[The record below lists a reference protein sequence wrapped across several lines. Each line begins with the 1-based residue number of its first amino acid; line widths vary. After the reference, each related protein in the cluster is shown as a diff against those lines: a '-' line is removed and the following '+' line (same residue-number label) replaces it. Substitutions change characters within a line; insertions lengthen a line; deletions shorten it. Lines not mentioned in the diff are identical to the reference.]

1 MDVSF
6 SGILSNIEEHLDDW
20 LNSKKYTK
28 EDLCFSLQETTFAM
42 LIEITERAMAH
53 VGSNE
58 VLIVGGVGC
67 NIRLQDMMK
76 TMCEERGALL
86 HATDERFC
94 IDNGVMIAV
103 AGLLQFKH
111 DKATP
116 FGDTTCVQR
125 YRTDDVF
132 VSWRD

>member
-1 MDVSF
+1 
-6 SGILSNIEEHLDDW
+6 
-20 LNSKKYTK
+20 
-28 EDLCFSLQETTFAM
+28 
-42 LIEITERAMAH
+42 MAH

-67 NIRLQDMMK
+67 NERLQQMMGI
-76 TMCEERGALL
+76 MCEERSAIL

-103 AGLLQFKH
+103 AGLLQFKTG
-111 DKATP
+111 KPTP
-116 FGDTTCVQR
+116 WIETTCSQR

-132 VSWRD
+132 VSWRK